1 MCFACQPDFKPH
13 RERFER
19 EWVASLA
26 EIPMGTDD
34 GHEWRVTGFGS
45 PGLTRPDWFQC
56 EPCGLMLQ
64 EITHWGNDER
74 SSWEARAWHRNKR
87 YKDRLLPY
95 SRFHGGAI
103 PPICKG
109 NLTTE

>member
-1 MCFACQPDFKPH
+1 
-13 RERFER
+13 
-19 EWVASLA
+19 
-26 EIPMGTDD
+26 
-34 GHEWRVTGFGS
+34 
-45 PGLTRPDWFQC
+45 
-56 EPCGLMLQ
+56 MLQ
-64 EITHWGNDER
+64 EIAHWGNDER

-109 NLTTE
+109 NKREAMRATLDETARWASRVIERTKTDPPDSIRYLTTE